1 MRGRRALPSGRLARL
16 GATLHFHHGLLSCPA
31 VSTPVLLSYG
41 WGPFFAEAFAPYAPE
56 GLVPGRVTR
65 EHRGL
70 LRVQA
75 EDAEY
80 VAEVAG
86 RLRHEARGR
95 ADLPAVG
102 DWVALRRPVQG
113 LRATVQAVLP
123 RRSRF
128 ARKAAGEEHD
138 AQVAAANVDTVFLV
152 TGLDRDFN
160 LRRIERYLVLAWES
174 GARPVVLL
182 NKADL
187 SEDAE
192 DARAQ
197 VEAVAAG
204 APVHVIAAR
213 EGRGLEAL
221 LPYLQPRQT
230 IALLG
235 SSGAG
240 KSTLLNRLA
249 GTEQA
254 TREVRASDSRGRH
267 TTTHRQIFVLPQGA
281 LMVDTPGM
289 RELQLWEAESGIEAA
304 FDDVEA
310 LGAACRFTDCA
321 HGAEPGCAVQ
331 AAVAEGRLDAGRFES
346 YLKLRREQEHVSLE
360 QDKRAR
366 SEANRKLRSLHRLA
380 RRHNPRG

>member
-1 MRGRRALPSGRLARL
+1 M
-16 GATLHFHHGLLSCPA
+16 
-31 VSTPVLLSYG
+31 STPVLLSYG
-41 WGPFFAEAFAPYAPE
+41 WGPFFAEAFAPHAQE

-70 LRVQA
+70 LRVQG
-75 EDAEY
+75 EDREY
-80 VAEVAG
+80 VAELAG

-102 DWVALRRPVQG
+102 DWVALRRPTQG
-113 LRATVQAVLP
+113 LRATVQAMLP

-128 ARKAAGEEHD
+128 ARKAAGDEHD

-160 LRRIERYLVLAWES
+160 LRRIERYLVLASES

-192 DARAQ
+192 AARVR
-197 VEAVAAG
+197 VESVAAG
-204 APVHVIAAR
+204 APVHLIAAR
-213 EGRGLEAL
+213 EGRGLEQLA
-221 LPYLQPRQT
+221 PYLQPRQT

-267 TTTHRQIFVLPQGA
+267 TTTHRQMFLLPQGA

-310 LGAACRFTDCA
+310 LAVSCRFTDCA
-321 HGAEPGCAVQ
+321 HAAEPGCAVR
-331 AAVAEGRLDAGRFES
+331 AAVDAGGLDAARFES
-346 YLKLRREQEHVSLE
+346 YQKLRREQEHVSLE

-366 SEANRKLRSLHRLA
+366 SEANRKLRSVHRLA

>member
-1 MRGRRALPSGRLARL
+1 MLDA
-16 GATLHFHHGLLSCPA
+16 F
-31 VSTPVLLSYG
+31 G
-41 WGPFFAEAFAPYAPE
+41 WGPFFSEAFAPFEKE

-70 LRVQA
+70 YRAQA
-75 EDAEY
+75 EDGEW
-80 VAEVAG
+80 VAELAG

-102 DWVALRRPVQG
+102 DWVALRRPAQG
-113 LRATVQAVLP
+113 LRATIQGVLP

-128 ARKAAGEEHD
+128 ARKMAGEEHD

-152 TGLDRDFN
+152 TGLDRDYN

-174 GARPVVLL
+174 GAQPVVLL

-187 SEDAE
+187 RDDAE
-192 DARAQ
+192 AACAQ
-197 VEAVAAG
+197 VEAVASG
-204 APVHVIAAR
+204 APVHLIAAR
-213 EGRGLEAL
+213 AGRGLEAL
-221 LPYLQPRQT
+221 VPYLQPRQT

-254 TREVRASDSRGRH
+254 TREVRKSDSRGRH
-267 TTTHRQIFVLPQGA
+267 TTTHRQIFVLPSGA

-289 RELQLWEAESGIEAA
+289 RELQLWEAESGLDAA

-310 LGAACRFTDCA
+310 LAASCRFGDCA
-321 HGAEPGCAVQ
+321 PEAEPGCAVR
-331 AAVAEGRLDAGRFES
+331 AAVEEGRLDAGRFAS
-346 YLKLRREQEHVSLE
+346 FCKLRREGARVALE

-366 SEANRKLRSLHRLA
+366 SDAIRRVRSLHRAA
-380 RRHNPRG
+380 RKHTPRG